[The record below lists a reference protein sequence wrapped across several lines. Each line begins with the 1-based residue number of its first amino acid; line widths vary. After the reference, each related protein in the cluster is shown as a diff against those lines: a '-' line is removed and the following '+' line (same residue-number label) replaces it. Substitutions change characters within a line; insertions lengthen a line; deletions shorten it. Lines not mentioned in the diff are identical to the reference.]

1 MNFKK
6 ISKALTTITV
16 AMTLL
21 VGCGATSG
29 NNSEANSS
37 AKSDSFIYGISGD
50 PGNSVN
56 VITTSDRFG
65 LMEIKALYSPLYMY
79 NADKIEYF
87 LADSMTP
94 SEDGLTYTAKLK
106 KDVKWS
112 DGEPF
117 TADDVVFTYEQML
130 DEKNGGWAYSQL
142 IFNGKPVRVEKVD
155 EYTVNFI
162 LPEVSAPAIELLG
175 NIFIMP
181 KHVYEGETNFENSE
195 KNATP
200 VGTGPYKFEEYKAG
214 QYVKMVKNDDYFLGA
229 PKIDNVI
236 FRVIEDANTAKLA
249 LQKGEINA
257 LVVQSSDLK
266 DLENNDKLTTYT
278 YDEGRIAY
286 MSFNTGSSKVQDPN
300 VRKAI
305 FYAINRADIIN
316 AAYGS
321 EEYAKQAY
329 TFLPNESKFNTTDVE
344 KYDFNQ
350 DKAKELLQAAGVSG
364 LKLKLG
370 YSGNDVPSQKE
381 AAIIQQNLKAIG
393 VDVELAGTDGTA
405 LTQQMKDPNSDY
417 DMFLGGYIMGIDP
430 DTFNSLFISNSSSN
444 YTHYN
449 DPQID
454 ELFNAGRVE
463 KDDAK
468 RKEIYNEIQKKLQDN
483 AVFYPILE
491 NKRIVVMSSNLAGVD
506 EAGLV
511 PVYTFEDM
519 SKLYFK

>member
-1 MNFKK
+1 MNLKK
-6 ISKALTTITV
+6 ISKVLTTITV
-16 AMTLL
+16 TMTLL
-21 VGCGATSG
+21 VGCGATNG

-142 IFNGKPVRVEKVD
+142 IFNGKPVKVEKVD
-155 EYTVNFI
+155 DYTVNFI
-162 LPEVSAPAIELLG
+162 LPEVSAPAIELLA

-181 KHVYEGETNFENSE
+181 KHVYEGESNFENSE

-229 PKIDNVI
+229 PKIDKVI
-236 FRVIEDANTAKLA
+236 FRVIEDANTAKLS

-286 MSFNTGSSKVQDPN
+286 MLFNTGSQKVQDQN

-321 EEYAKQAY
+321 EEYAEQAY

-393 VDVELAGTDGTA
+393 VDVELAGIDGTA

-491 NKRIVVMSSNLAGVD
+491 NKRIVVMSSDLAGVE